1 MRYLIGLLI
10 IVFGASLMLNSTG
23 VADSDR
29 IMEIVWPSFIIG
41 IGLISFRSNPRNW
54 FGPVLIMLVGLAF
67 LFSNL
72 DVLPGNWGDY
82 FFPGLLVL
90 IGIRVI
96 MGRSRHDKTAT
107 GSETKNAFA
116 AFSGVDKNITGDF
129 TGTDLSVAFG
139 GMKIDLRNA
148 NIQDNATISVFAAF
162 GAIDIFVPKSVI
174 VKTDVL
180 PLFGGASNKTQPD
193 TGATK
198 TLKISGT
205 ALFGGVEAKN

>member
-10 IVFGASLMLNSTG
+10 VVLGVSLFLNATGAAN
-23 VADSDR
+23 SDR
-29 IMEIVWPSFIIG
+29 IMEIVWPSFIVG

-54 FGPVLIMLVGLAF
+54 FGPVLIMLIGLAF

-72 DVLPGNWGDY
+72 DILPGNWGDY

-96 MGRSRHDKTAT
+96 VGRSNRDNAVA

-116 AFSGVDKNITGDF
+116 AFSGVDKNVSGDF

-139 GMKIDLRNA
+139 GMKLDLRNA

-162 GAIDIFVPKSVI
+162 GGIDVFVPKSVN

-193 TGATK
+193 SGATK

-205 ALFGGVEAKN
+205 ALFGGVEVKN